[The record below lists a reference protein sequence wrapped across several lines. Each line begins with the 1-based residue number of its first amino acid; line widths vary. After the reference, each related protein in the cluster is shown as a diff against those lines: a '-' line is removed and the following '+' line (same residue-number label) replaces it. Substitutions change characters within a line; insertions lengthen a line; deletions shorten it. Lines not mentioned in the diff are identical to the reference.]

1 MPGRFWNFW
10 QFFFLRIFFA
20 FVNMAPYG
28 SKNFKTL
35 LLQIT
40 FESFQNLFWIF
51 FSVVHTRVL
60 FWIFEN
66 LSLRFLTIFFLSVN
80 TGPYGSK
87 TSKRDSSNHF
97 WIFPKFSWTFFS
109 VVFTK
114 VLFLDIL
121 KFWVSDF
128 LRIFEFHHCTLRGNQ
143 KPQLSGKPATAE
155 RNRVKFGPPG

>member
-1 MPGRFWNFW
+1 MKSKFVRRLSSLRLWHRLPRNLLHGFLSNFSCYLPW
-10 QFFFLRIFFA
+10 AICRDVFGIFDNFFFFFFFLRIFFA

-87 TSKRDSSNHF
+87 TSKRYSS
-97 WIFPKFSWTFFS
+97 
-109 VVFTK
+109 
-114 VLFLDIL
+114 L
-121 KFWVSDF
+121 
-128 LRIFEFHHCTLRGNQ
+128 
-143 KPQLSGKPATAE
+143 
-155 RNRVKFGPPG
+155 